1 MKFVLVVASAVMLP
15 SIAVAQNA
23 GSTAQA
29 PSGQASSTP
38 GRAQSRDEERVCR
51 RIQADTGSRLSDN
64 RRVCMTR
71 REWREYDRNN

>member
-1 MKFVLVVASAVMLP
+1 MKFVLVVASAMMLP

-29 PSGQASSTP
+29 PGSTA
-38 GRAQSRDEERVCR
+38 GGAQSREEEHVCR
-51 RIQADTGSRLSDN
+51 RIQADTGSRLGDN